1 MLTRDHLL
9 RDKFAMRKE
18 IFEKFFKIFE
28 WLLTFGLLFLT
39 FVFIKD
45 VWIKFKSCSTSF
57 SQSTKPLNFMKN
69 LTTVICFDPALKPS
83 VLNDF
88 NTTMVEVQSTFQN
101 PPNISMPWSEFY
113 EKAAYKIA
121 QDYTIAFSLDDD
133 LEHEL
138 VINGTEKSEYS
149 DLISWEEIYTLW
161 SGICFKMTMKSEIH
175 QNMKISMHINFKNNL
190 KIEDIPKVEIYLT
203 SEPNPYGIIDL
214 EWSQGDEFGIEV
226 NPNSK
231 LYYYAD
237 LKIQQTV
244 KLKNCVDS
252 QSTIS
257 CSTKT

>member
-1 MLTRDHLL
+1 
-9 RDKFAMRKE
+9 MRKQT
-18 IFEKFFKIFE
+18 FEKLFKCLE
-28 WLLTFGLLFLT
+28 WLLTVGLLFLT

-45 VWIKFKSCSTSF
+45 VWIKFKSSSTSF

-101 PPNISMPWSEFY
+101 PPNISIPWSEFY

-138 VINGTEKSEYS
+138 VIDGTEKSEHS
-149 DLISWEEIYTLW
+149 DVISWEKIYTLW
-161 SGICFKMTMKSEIH
+161 SGICVKMTMNSEIR
-175 QNMKISMHINFKNNL
+175 QNMKISMHINFKESL

-203 SEPNPYGIIDL
+203 SEPNSYGIIDL
-214 EWSQGDEFGIEV
+214 EWNQGDELGFEI
-226 NPNSK
+226 NPTSK
-231 LYYYAD
+231 LYFYAD
-237 LKIQQTV
+237 LRIKQTL
-244 KLKNCVDS
+244 KLQNCVNA
-252 QSTIS
+252 QSTFK
-257 CSTKT
+257 CSVEK